1 MDLDLGLIYN
11 NYAVG
16 FKYYYFENTK
26 TAIFIEFKP
35 INIINYYYLCCY
47 QKSNWIPLEKR

>member
-47 QKSNWIPLEKR
+47 QKSN